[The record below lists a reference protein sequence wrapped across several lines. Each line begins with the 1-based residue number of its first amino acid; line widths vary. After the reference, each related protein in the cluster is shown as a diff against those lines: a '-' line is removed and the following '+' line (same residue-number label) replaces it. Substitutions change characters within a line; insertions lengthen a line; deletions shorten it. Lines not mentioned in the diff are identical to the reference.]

1 MVIEFLLLLIILL
14 WITFIFHMK
23 NKIVNAGEGKT
34 KIVKVYP
41 GTQIPMEPEH
51 ESSFANTAMWL
62 EMYD

>member
-1 MVIEFLLLLIILL
+1 
-14 WITFIFHMK
+14 MK